1 MDPLA
6 RDEALRLLA
15 EEQVAHIG
23 FISEGSPYV
32 TPMPFVVDEGRI
44 VLFRTTGGKK
54 LEALRL
60 GKKLE
65 ALRLEPSV
73 CIEVSDVLGD
83 PQSRRSPATSRSAPC
98 DRGDGRRIHRHD
110 LRSTVHA
117 THPSRAPVMFVR
129 YNTDV
134 PVPLSIVEARI
145 AQTRALS
152 TTRRRPR

>member
-44 VLFRTTGGKK
+44 VLFRTTG
-54 LEALRL
+54 

-117 THPSRAPVMFVR
+117 THPSRALVMFVH
-129 YNTDV
+129 YCTHV
-134 PVPLSIVEARI
+134 PAPLSIVEARI

>member
-60 GKKLE
+60 
-65 ALRLEPSV
+65 EPSV

-110 LRSTVHA
+110 LRSRVHA

>member
-44 VLFRTTGGKK
+44 VLFRTTG
-54 LEALRL
+54 